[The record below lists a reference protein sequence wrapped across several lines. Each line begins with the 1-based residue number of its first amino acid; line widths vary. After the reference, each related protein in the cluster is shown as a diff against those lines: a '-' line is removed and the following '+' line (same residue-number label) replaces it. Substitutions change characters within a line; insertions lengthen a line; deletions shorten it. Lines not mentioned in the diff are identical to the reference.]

1 MDEEQNQ
8 QQQDMVNKVSTD
20 VNETKN
26 MVKDSASLAK
36 NVGTGNIVGAAK
48 DSFNLLKNKKA
59 RRTLIILLTIP
70 IIIVVAIAS
79 FLYSIFDTIG
89 NTIQGVLD
97 GITDLFVVDNE
108 GAISISDEQVDKIID
123 SLLDLG
129 INLDDLKLM
138 GDVDY
143 TDPDIETKY
152 REALRKYIRKFFEAQ
167 VVTQTLYT
175 NPNWFTE
182 EILNSGKTYG
192 TVFVYRTD
200 GEDTIEPGQGEP
212 LTYKPYEEMEQLVQ
226 ARNIEEIRKYFSVQ
240 GEKLIIPEWT
250 TTTVNGEE
258 NVQITL
264 RSMDYKNAISQYTTS
279 MNFFLYLTMVTQN
292 PEFVAAF
299 TDLVKNSEIR
309 LTVIDTTSTT
319 TEIETYTY
327 TEHTK
332 GSNITLT
339 PEGEQVLPVNT
350 SRDRSERTLTVTETT
365 TPTLKVTYVKTW
377 FCEQSII
384 YQKKTT
390 GPNESSNTQDGTT
403 NEELRDEREPADPPD
418 GDTVSW
424 ITDQQI
430 TTTTTITGT
439 TYQES
444 VRGDVIDKTGEK
456 GSQGILD
463 TNGNGLVDENE
474 KVDENT
480 TFLGLLDNKFKIPNS
495 SKYEAAGKTSL
506 VRTADWF
513 FQLLQKDA
521 SLQNLE
527 QIMRYVLYKYTGKDY
542 GVTTFPSGIYQI
554 SDFTS
559 AGGTLKALIRY
570 WENGNSTP
578 ESSPDGTKYKVF
590 DDGYGNP
597 TVGYGITIQWQYDRL
612 VKHGYTGYT
621 KEEIIQRYQQ
631 EDIYIDK
638 EIVDAVEDE
647 IISEKKALVQ
657 GLGLNLT
664 TYQEYALV
672 LRSYN
677 WTLEGF
683 VEAYNQYWNPET
695 DNERYFGQEVD
706 YTHKLYIEYMS
717 QTTYANGEYSPGL
730 KRRRD
735 AEWALFSAGYYTH
748 TNTYWSDSAESVVNF
763 ALQLVGQN
771 HTLFTSYTTSEGK
784 TFWGADWCAMFVS
797 YCFDQQGLIPDVL
810 NESYVGCTDEV
821 ANLKARGEFENSS
834 ALGGSYTPQP
844 GDIIFFTKDG
854 GVTSYHT
861 GIVVKCD
868 GAKVYT
874 VEGNSGYGS
883 GATSWSNSRV
893 TENSYSINSNNIY
906 GYFPASA
913 K

>member
-8 QQQDMVNKVSTD
+8 QQQDTVNKVSTD

-36 NVGTGNIVGAAK
+36 NVGTGNMLGVAK
-48 DSFNLLKNKKA
+48 DSFSLLKNKKA
-59 RRTLIILLTIP
+59 IKTLIILLTIP
-70 IIIVVAIAS
+70 IIIIVAIAS
-79 FLYSIFDTIG
+79 FVFSIFDAIG
-89 NTIQGVLD
+89 NTVQGLLD
-97 GITDLFVVDNE
+97 GITDLFVIDNE
-108 GAISISDEQVDKIID
+108 GAIIISDEQVDKIID

-152 REALRKYIRKFFEAQ
+152 REALRKYIRKFYEAQ

-192 TVFVYRTD
+192 RVFVYRTK
-200 GEDTIEPGQGEP
+200 GEDTVEPDKGEP

-226 ARNIEEIRKYFSVQ
+226 SKNIEQIKKYFSVKD
-240 GEKLIIPEWT
+240 EKLVIPEWT

-258 NVQITL
+258 SVEITL

-279 MNFFLYLTMVTQN
+279 MNFFLYLTMVLQN
-292 PEFVAAF
+292 PEFTSAF

-309 LTVIDTTSTT
+309 LTVLDTTSTT

-332 GSNITLT
+332 GSTITLT
-339 PEGEQVLPVNT
+339 PEGEQILPVN
-350 SRDRSERTLTVTETT
+350 SSKDRSERTLTITKTT

-377 FCEQSII
+377 FCEQSIT

-390 GPNESSNTQDGTT
+390 GPNESSNTQDETT
-403 NEELRDEREPADPPD
+403 NEELKDEGEPADPPD

-424 ITDQQI
+424 ITNQQI
-430 TTTTTITGT
+430 TTTTTITGE

-444 VRGDVIDKTGEK
+444 VRGDVIDRTGEK

-463 TNGNGLVDENE
+463 TNGNGYVDGNE

-495 SKYEAAGKTSL
+495 SRYEMAGKPSL
-506 VRTADWF
+506 VRGANWL

-578 ESSPDGTKYKVF
+578 ESSSDGTKYKVF

-597 TVGYGITIQWQYDRL
+597 TVGYGITIKWQYDRL

-621 KEEIIQRYQQ
+621 KEEIIQKYQQ

-672 LRSYN
+672 LRAYN
-677 WTLEGF
+677 WTLDGF

-695 DNERYFGQEVD
+695 DNEKYFGKEVD
-706 YTHKLYIEYMS
+706 YTHKLYTEYMS
-717 QTTYANGEYSPGL
+717 QTTYSNGEYSSRL

-748 TNTYWSDSAESVVNF
+748 TNTYWSDSAESVVNL

-784 TFWGADWCAMFVS
+784 TFSGADWCAMFVS

-821 ANLKARGEFENSS
+821 SKLKARGEFKNSN
-834 ALGGSYTPQP
+834 ALGGSYIPQP
-844 GDIIFFTKDG
+844 GDIIFFTKNG
-854 GVTSYHT
+854 GITSYHT

-868 GAKVYT
+868 GSRVYT
-874 VEGNSGYGS
+874 VEGNSGYSS
-883 GATSWSNSRV
+883 GATSWSNSWV
-893 TENSYSINSNNIY
+893 AENNYLLTSNIIY
-906 GYFPASA
+906 GYFPASS